1 MAKTRKEK
9 ERAQKLWEERRELL
23 RFGYGKIAEF
33 IVREARQKYQ
43 QAMQAR
49 LKGDLRTAKTMLR
62 EVVEKVPDAPDPL
75 LALGQ
80 LLLETG
86 RAEEAIGFLSK
97 ACEVDNMNPQ
107 SHFLFGQ
114 ALEASGRLRRAK
126 EAYER
131 ALQRYPTGDLAKEI
145 EQRLRALEESWFLKP
160 PLPCRRNKRKIWRK
174 TCTGRNFTLR
184 LVSREGRESIWNRL
198 RQLPLT
204 IRWCKRFLK
213 PLNKRS
219 TLEDS
224 FTLRRAPSERVGL
237 SLDQG

>member
-43 QAMQAR
+43 QAMQAQ
-49 LKGDLRTAKTMLR
+49 LKGDLRTAETMLR

-145 EQRLRALEESWFLKP
+145 EQRLRALEEK
-160 PLPCRRNKRKIWRK
+160 
-174 TCTGRNFTLR
+174 
-184 LVSREGRESIWNRL
+184 LVSQAS
-198 RQLPLT
+198 P
-204 IRWCKRFLK
+204 
-213 PLNKRS
+213 
-219 TLEDS
+219 TLSEEQAKDLEEALHWAK
-224 FTLRRAPSERVGL
+224 FYLEVGFPRRAREYLEQAKAIAPDHPMVQEISKAIEQAL
-237 SLDQG
+237 NT

>member
-9 ERAQKLWEERRELL
+9 ERAQKLWEERRELM

-49 LKGDLRTAKTMLR
+49 LKGDLRTAETMLR

-145 EQRLRALEESWFLKP
+145 EQRLRALEEK
-160 PLPCRRNKRKIWRK
+160 
-174 TCTGRNFTLR
+174 
-184 LVSREGRESIWNRL
+184 LVSQAS
-198 RQLPLT
+198 P
-204 IRWCKRFLK
+204 
-213 PLNKRS
+213 
-219 TLEDS
+219 TLSEEQAKDLEEALHWAK
-224 FTLRRAPSERVGL
+224 FYLEVGFPRRAREYLEQAKAIAPDHPMVQEISKAIEQAL
-237 SLDQG
+237 NT

>member
-49 LKGDLRTAKTMLR
+49 LKGDLQTAEAMLR
-62 EVVEKVPDAPDPL
+62 EIVEKVPNAPDPL

-97 ACEVDNMNPQ
+97 ACEVDDMNPQ

-114 ALEASGRLRRAK
+114 ALETVGRLRRAK

-145 EQRLRALEESWFLKP
+145 ARKLQALEE
-160 PLPCRRNKRKIWRK
+160 
-174 TCTGRNFTLR
+174 R
-184 LVSREGRESIWNRL
+184 LASQSSPDMSEE
-198 RQLPLT
+198 QA
-204 IRWCKRFLK
+204 KA
-213 PLNKRS
+213 
-219 TLEDS
+219 LEEALHWAK
-224 FTLRRAPSERVGL
+224 FYLEVGFPRRAREYLEQAKTIAPDHPVVQEVSKAIEQAL
-237 SLDQG
+237 ST

>member
-49 LKGDLRTAKTMLR
+49 LKGDLRTAETMLR

-145 EQRLRALEESWFLKP
+145 EQRLRALEEK
-160 PLPCRRNKRKIWRK
+160 
-174 TCTGRNFTLR
+174 
-184 LVSREGRESIWNRL
+184 LVSQAS
-198 RQLPLT
+198 P
-204 IRWCKRFLK
+204 
-213 PLNKRS
+213 
-219 TLEDS
+219 TLSEEQAKDLEEALHWAK
-224 FTLRRAPSERVGL
+224 FYLEVGFPRRAREYLEQAKAIAPDHPMVQEISKAIEQAL
-237 SLDQG
+237 NT

>member
-49 LKGDLRTAKTMLR
+49 LKGDLRTAETMLR

-145 EQRLRALEESWFLKP
+145 EQRLRALEEK
-160 PLPCRRNKRKIWRK
+160 
-174 TCTGRNFTLR
+174 
-184 LVSREGRESIWNRL
+184 LVSQAS
-198 RQLPLT
+198 P
-204 IRWCKRFLK
+204 
-213 PLNKRS
+213 
-219 TLEDS
+219 TLSEEQAKDLEE
-224 FTLRRAPSERVGL
+224 TLHWAKFYLEVGFPRRAREYLEQAKAIAPDHPMVQEISKAIEQAL
-237 SLDQG
+237 NT

>member
-49 LKGDLRTAKTMLR
+49 LKGDLRTAETMLR

-131 ALQRYPTGDLAKEI
+131 ALQRYPTGDLAKGI
-145 EQRLRALEESWFLKP
+145 EQRLRALEEK
-160 PLPCRRNKRKIWRK
+160 
-174 TCTGRNFTLR
+174 
-184 LVSREGRESIWNRL
+184 LVSQAS
-198 RQLPLT
+198 P
-204 IRWCKRFLK
+204 
-213 PLNKRS
+213 
-219 TLEDS
+219 TLSEEQAKDLEEALHWAK
-224 FTLRRAPSERVGL
+224 FYLEVGFPRRAREYLEQAKAIAPDHPMVQEISKAIEQAL
-237 SLDQG
+237 NT

>member
-49 LKGDLRTAKTMLR
+49 LKGDLQTAEAMLR
-62 EVVEKVPDAPDPL
+62 EIVEKVPNAPDPL

-97 ACEVDNMNPQ
+97 ACEVDDMNPQ

-114 ALEASGRLRRAK
+114 ALEAVGRLRRAK

-131 ALQRYPTGDLAKEI
+131 ALQRYPTGDLAREI
-145 EQRLRALEESWFLKP
+145 ARKLQALEE
-160 PLPCRRNKRKIWRK
+160 
-174 TCTGRNFTLR
+174 R
-184 LVSREGRESIWNRL
+184 LASQSSPALSEE
-198 RQLPLT
+198 QA
-204 IRWCKRFLK
+204 KA
-213 PLNKRS
+213 
-219 TLEDS
+219 LEEALHWAK
-224 FTLRRAPSERVGL
+224 FYLEVGFPRRAREYLEQAKTIAPDHPVVQEVSKAIEQAL
-237 SLDQG
+237 ST

>member
-43 QAMQAR
+43 QAIQMWS
-49 LKGDLRTAKTMLR
+49 KGDSGNAELMLR

-80 LLLETG
+80 LLLETD
-86 RAEEAIGFLSK
+86 RAEEALGFLSK
-97 ACEVDNMNPQ
+97 ACEVDDMNPQ

-114 ALEASGRLRRAK
+114 ALEETGRLRRAK

-131 ALQRYPTGDLAKEI
+131 ALQRYPTGDLAREI
-145 EQRLRALEESWFLKP
+145 SQRLQALEEKLSSQAHP
-160 PLPCRRNKRKIWRK
+160 
-174 TCTGRNFTLR
+174 TL
-184 LVSREGRESIWNRL
+184 SDE
-198 RQLPLT
+198 QA
-204 IRWCKRFLK
+204 KA
-213 PLNKRS
+213 
-219 TLEDS
+219 LEEALHWAK
-224 FTLRRAPSERVGL
+224 FYLEIGFPRRAREYLAQAKSIAPDHPTVQEISKTIERAIGK
-237 SLDQG
+237 

>member
-49 LKGDLRTAKTMLR
+49 LRGDLRTAETMLR

-145 EQRLRALEESWFLKP
+145 EQRLRALEEK
-160 PLPCRRNKRKIWRK
+160 
-174 TCTGRNFTLR
+174 
-184 LVSREGRESIWNRL
+184 LVSQAS
-198 RQLPLT
+198 P
-204 IRWCKRFLK
+204 
-213 PLNKRS
+213 
-219 TLEDS
+219 TLLEEQAKDLEEALHWAK
-224 FTLRRAPSERVGL
+224 FYLEVGFPRRAREYLEQAKAIAPDHPMVQEISKAIEQAL
-237 SLDQG
+237 NT

>member
-43 QAMQAR
+43 QTMQAR
-49 LKGDLRTAKTMLR
+49 LKGDLQTAEAMLR
-62 EVVEKVPDAPDPL
+62 EIVEKVPDAPDPL
-75 LALGQ
+75 LTLGQ

-97 ACEVDNMNPQ
+97 ACEVDDTNPQ

-114 ALEASGRLRRAK
+114 ALEAAGRLRRAK

-131 ALQRYPTGDLAKEI
+131 ALQRYPTGDLAREI
-145 EQRLRALEESWFLKP
+145 EQKLRALEEKLASQP
-160 PLPCRRNKRKIWRK
+160 SP
-174 TCTGRNFTLR
+174 TLSEEQAKA
-184 LVSREGRESIWNRL
+184 LEEALHWA
-198 RQLPLT
+198 
-204 IRWCKRFLK
+204 RFY
-213 PLNKRS
+213 
-219 TLEDS
+219 LEVG
-224 FTLRRAPSERVGL
+224 FPRRAREYLEQAKAIAPDHPMVQEISKAIGQAL
-237 SLDQG
+237 ST

>member
-49 LKGDLRTAKTMLR
+49 LRGDLRTAETMLR

-131 ALQRYPTGDLAKEI
+131 ALQRYPTGDLAKGI
-145 EQRLRALEESWFLKP
+145 EQRLRALEEK
-160 PLPCRRNKRKIWRK
+160 
-174 TCTGRNFTLR
+174 
-184 LVSREGRESIWNRL
+184 LVSQAS
-198 RQLPLT
+198 P
-204 IRWCKRFLK
+204 
-213 PLNKRS
+213 
-219 TLEDS
+219 TLSEEQAKDLEEALHWAK
-224 FTLRRAPSERVGL
+224 FYLEVGFPRRAREYLEQAKAIAPDHPMVQEISKAIEQAL
-237 SLDQG
+237 NT

>member
-49 LKGDLRTAKTMLR
+49 LKGDLQTAEAMLR
-62 EVVEKVPDAPDPL
+62 EIVEKVPNAPDPL

-97 ACEVDNMNPQ
+97 ACEVDDMNPQ

-114 ALEASGRLRRAK
+114 ALEAVGRLRRAK

-145 EQRLRALEESWFLKP
+145 ARKLQALEE
-160 PLPCRRNKRKIWRK
+160 
-174 TCTGRNFTLR
+174 R
-184 LVSREGRESIWNRL
+184 LASQSSPDLSEE
-198 RQLPLT
+198 QA
-204 IRWCKRFLK
+204 KA
-213 PLNKRS
+213 
-219 TLEDS
+219 LEEALHWAK
-224 FTLRRAPSERVGL
+224 FYLEVGFPRRAREYLEQAKTIAPDHPVVQEVSKAIEQAL
-237 SLDQG
+237 ST

>member
-49 LKGDLRTAKTMLR
+49 LKGDLRTAETMLR

-145 EQRLRALEESWFLKP
+145 EQRLRALEEKLFSQASP
-160 PLPCRRNKRKIWRK
+160 
-174 TCTGRNFTLR
+174 TL
-184 LVSREGRESIWNRL
+184 SEE
-198 RQLPLT
+198 QA
-204 IRWCKRFLK
+204 KD
-213 PLNKRS
+213 
-219 TLEDS
+219 LEEALHWAK
-224 FTLRRAPSERVGL
+224 FYLEVGFPRRAREYLEQAKAIAPDHPMVQEISKAIEQAL
-237 SLDQG
+237 NT

>member
-49 LKGDLRTAKTMLR
+49 LKGDLRTAETMLR

-145 EQRLRALEESWFLKP
+145 EQRLRALEEK
-160 PLPCRRNKRKIWRK
+160 
-174 TCTGRNFTLR
+174 
-184 LVSREGRESIWNRL
+184 LVSQAS
-198 RQLPLT
+198 P
-204 IRWCKRFLK
+204 
-213 PLNKRS
+213 
-219 TLEDS
+219 TLSEEQAKDLEEALHWAK
-224 FTLRRAPSERVGL
+224 FYLEVGFPRRAREYLEQAKAIATDHPMVQEISKAIERAL
-237 SLDQG
+237 NT

>member
-43 QAMQAR
+43 QAVQAR
-49 LKGDLRTAKTMLR
+49 LKGDLRTAEAMLR
-62 EVVEKVPDAPDPL
+62 EIVEKVPDAPDPL

-97 ACEVDNMNPQ
+97 ACEVDDMNPQ

-114 ALEASGRLRRAK
+114 ALEATGRLRRAK
-126 EAYER
+126 DAYER
-131 ALQRYPTGDLAKEI
+131 ALQRYPTGDLAREI
-145 EQRLRALEESWFLKP
+145 ARKLQALEERLASQSSP
-160 PLPCRRNKRKIWRK
+160 
-174 TCTGRNFTLR
+174 TL
-184 LVSREGRESIWNRL
+184 SEE
-198 RQLPLT
+198 QA
-204 IRWCKRFLK
+204 KA
-213 PLNKRS
+213 
-219 TLEDS
+219 LEEALHWAK
-224 FTLRRAPSERVGL
+224 FYLEVGFPRRAREYLEQAKTIAPDHPMVQEISKAVEQAL
-237 SLDQG
+237 ST

>member
-49 LKGDLRTAKTMLR
+49 LKGDLRTAETMLR
-62 EVVEKVPDAPDPL
+62 EVVKKVPDAPDPL

-145 EQRLRALEESWFLKP
+145 EQRLRALEEK
-160 PLPCRRNKRKIWRK
+160 
-174 TCTGRNFTLR
+174 
-184 LVSREGRESIWNRL
+184 LVSQAS
-198 RQLPLT
+198 P
-204 IRWCKRFLK
+204 
-213 PLNKRS
+213 
-219 TLEDS
+219 TLSEEQAKDLEEALHWAK
-224 FTLRRAPSERVGL
+224 FYLEVGFPRRAREYLEQAKAIAPDHPMVQEISKAIEQAL
-237 SLDQG
+237 NT

>member
-33 IVREARQKYQ
+33 IVREARQRYQ

-49 LKGDLRTAKTMLR
+49 LKGDLRTAETMLR

-86 RAEEAIGFLSK
+86 RTEEAIGFLSK
-97 ACEVDNMNPQ
+97 ACEVDNTNPQ

-131 ALQRYPTGDLAKEI
+131 ALQRYPTGDLAREI
-145 EQRLRALEESWFLKP
+145 EQRLRVLEEKLASQASP
-160 PLPCRRNKRKIWRK
+160 
-174 TCTGRNFTLR
+174 TL
-184 LVSREGRESIWNRL
+184 SEE
-198 RQLPLT
+198 QA
-204 IRWCKRFLK
+204 KE
-213 PLNKRS
+213 
-219 TLEDS
+219 LEEALHWAK
-224 FTLRRAPSERVGL
+224 FYLEVGFPRRAREYLEQAKAIAPDHPMVQEISKAIEQAL
-237 SLDQG
+237 NT